1 MKRKKLPI
9 IYYVVSLGYA
19 TRDNYNICFEA
30 KEIKNI
36 LSKYIRMDKKG
47 KLIISQYRIEN
58 RHILEDYSRNEFVKV
73 YFDEIYN
80 DIHAWSHITDLTID
94 LY

>member
-36 LSKYIRMDKKG
+36 LSKYIRMDKKVN
-47 KLIISQYRIEN
+47 L
-58 RHILEDYSRNEFVKV
+58 
-73 YFDEIYN
+73 
-80 DIHAWSHITDLTID
+80 
-94 LY
+94 